1 MNNKKFTYNNLIK
14 DTNLTPL
21 EKFINFPFYTYKK
34 YYTDKCNFTKTG
46 SLILLNEKQKDLTF
60 DDIYKY
66 IYSNFNVDP
75 KYRDRDIEM
84 LKDKFTNDISNS
96 KLAEKYGL
104 SLGRVSEIIRRL
116 HRRFINK
123 TYTNIEKIADMEGER
138 FLFYIKFYID
148 QKEIHDDDIIDK
160 CGFSLKVYN
169 TLRRGRINYVKDLK
183 ELKAEE
189 LLKIRNLGKNNIREI
204 CNKCKALNIELDES
218 VISICN
224 PEVKPTD
231 DDYKEKY
238 EKLLDYNNILLKS
251 NKRLSDRV
259 EFLEN
264 MNGLQEKIITSFK
277 NMYRRDFKR
286 GNNLRPK
293 VKEDNNMK
301 ENINIDYKEKYE
313 KLLEENKMMQK
324 TLKRM
329 ENRMEYLGDMYAM
342 SKIIIENYDKMYKE
356 DHKDEIS
363 LRPADGILYNQG
375 DVDIDYDEEDE

>member
-1 MNNKKFTYNNLIK
+1 MNNKKFTYSNLIK

-21 EKFINFPFYTYKK
+21 EKFINFPFYNYKK

-60 DDIYKY
+60 DDIKKY
-66 IYSNFNVDP
+66 LYSNFNVDP
-75 KYRDRDIEM
+75 KYRDRDIEI

-96 KLAEKYGL
+96 KIAEKYGL
-104 SLGRVSEIIRRL
+104 STGRVSEIIRRL

-123 TYTNIEKIADMEGER
+123 TYTNIEKLADIKEER
-138 FLFYIKFYID
+138 FWFYIKFYID
-148 QKEIHDDDIIDK
+148 QTEIHDDDIINK
-160 CGFSLKVYN
+160 CGFSPKLYN

-189 LLKIRNLGKNNIREI
+189 LLKIRNLGKNNIREM
-204 CNKCKALNIELDES
+204 CNKCKALNIKLDES

-224 PEVKPTD
+224 PEVKPTND
-231 DDYKEKY
+231 
-238 EKLLDYNNILLKS
+238 
-251 NKRLSDRV
+251 
-259 EFLEN
+259 
-264 MNGLQEKIITSFK
+264 
-277 NMYRRDFKR
+277 
-286 GNNLRPK
+286 
-293 VKEDNNMK
+293 
-301 ENINIDYKEKYE
+301 DYKEKYE

-329 ENRMEYLGDMYAM
+329 ENRMEYLGDMYVM

-375 DVDIDYDEEDE
+375 DTDIDYDEEDE